1 MVVIAWQPG
10 CNAFT
15 VIATDGCNAVLLGVI
30 ATYYS
35 NFSCNTNAITE
46 SLWLTNMGPAIT
58 AQIVGSN
65 GSNCFVIT
73 DISFVVYT

>member
-1 MVVIAWQPG
+1 MVVIAWQPGCNG

-15 VIATDGCNAVLLGVI
+15 VIATDGCNAVILGVI

-58 AQIVGSN
+58 AQILV
-65 GSNCFVIT
+65 VIALLLL
-73 DISFVVYT
+73 IFRL